1 MTQHYVTN
9 NSYEILTPN
18 GWEDFQGVIFNESVH
33 KPSKKIIFSTGNSI
47 TATLDHRFYIDGL
60 EVRVE
65 TLKVGDSLDSAIGAR
80 LIVDIDDVILPNTFE
95 IFNAE
100 NHIIIANE
108 IHSHQCD
115 ELSFVNPPEKAR
127 EFWTAL
133 SPTLSTGGRCI
144 ITSTPNSDEDQFAE
158 IWHAANKKFDANG
171 IEQKV
176 GINGFYP
183 FFAHWREHP
192 DRDDAWATAERAKMH
207 SEKFRREFECEF
219 LINDETLISAT
230 KLSELTAIDPIYTMG
245 QTRWYKEIDPRS
257 TYLISLDPS
266 LGTGGDYA
274 AMQVFEMPSMD
285 QVGEWRHNTTPVQT
299 QIRHLRDILAYIHDR
314 GIEKGGFA
322 PTTYYSMENN
332 TLGEA
337 ALIVIESIGE
347 ENFHGLFLSEPI
359 KKGHIRKFR
368 KGFNTTHRTK
378 VTACSQFKNLLE
390 TGKMTINS
398 KVLMSELKTF
408 ISRGVGFGAKS
419 GEHDDLISAV
429 LLIIRMATVLSDWD
443 PSIYDKMSE
452 KLTEDQMPLP
462 IFISSGF

>member
-1 MTQHYVTN
+1 MHY
-9 NSYEILTPN
+9 
-18 GWEDFQGVIFNESVH
+18 
-33 KPSKKIIFSTGNSI
+33 
-47 TATLDHRFYIDGL
+47 FYINGI
-60 EVRVE
+60 RTKVE
-65 TLKVGDSLDSAIGAR
+65 ELSVGDSIDTVNGLVEIKSIDFDQ
-80 LIVDIDDVILPNTFE
+80 LTDVYDIVEVHE
-95 IFNAE
+95 E
-100 NHIIIANE
+100 NHQFIVNSCFITKN
-108 IHSHQCD
+108 CD

-158 IWHAANKKFDANG
+158 IWHAANKKFDSNG

-274 AMQVFEMPSMD
+274 AMQVFEMPSME
-285 QVGEWRHNTTPVQT
+285 QVGEWRHNTTPVQV
-299 QIRHLRDILAYIHDR
+299 QIRHLRDILMYIHDR

-390 TGKMTINS
+390 TGKMKINS